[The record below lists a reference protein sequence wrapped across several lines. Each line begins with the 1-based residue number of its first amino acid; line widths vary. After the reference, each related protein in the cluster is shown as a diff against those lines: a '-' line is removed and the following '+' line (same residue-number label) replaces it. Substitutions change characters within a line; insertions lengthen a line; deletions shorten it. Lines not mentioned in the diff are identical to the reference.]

1 MDHDQ
6 QTQLQSDIINVT
18 VCVGAFTQMC
28 AACYPVFFSQKEQAA
43 NEAKMI

>member
-6 QTQLQSDIINVT
+6 QTQLQSGIINVT
-18 VCVGAFTQMC
+18 VCVGAFTKC
-28 AACYPVFFSQKEQAA
+28 VHVYPGFFFQKEQAA

>member
-6 QTQLQSDIINVT
+6 QTQLQSGIINVT

-28 AACYPVFFSQKEQAA
+28 ACLSRFFFQKEQAA

>member
-6 QTQLQSDIINVT
+6 QTQLQSGIINVT

-28 AACYPVFFSQKEQAA
+28 ACLSIFFQKEQAA